1 MIYNNKQC
9 VCTYLIRSGRR
20 STSFGCVCFS
30 DLEGDKA
37 TVQHNISS
45 VDSSTGCE
53 GVFSSA
59 IWNHILYVCVKG
71 YCRFFFQLCMYEG
84 CTMVIFFFVGFRF
97 FAHMRK
103 LYRNRGIRINII
115 WSHVNVLLTYV
126 WVYTTC
132 KTPIRT

>member
-1 MIYNNKQC
+1 MLRTNFFAQEPKCYGNFYSNHKPYSHLFSQSFTQMHCLYSILGDGERYYIYNNKQC

-20 STSFGCVCFS
+20 STSFGCVCFR

-59 IWNHILYVCVKG
+59 I
-71 YCRFFFQLCMYEG
+71 
-84 CTMVIFFFVGFRF
+84 
-97 FAHMRK
+97 
-103 LYRNRGIRINII
+103 
-115 WSHVNVLLTYV
+115 
-126 WVYTTC
+126 
-132 KTPIRT
+132 